1 MENVTPPFVAGSMHK
16 TEPSIPEIKGDAA
29 LLDNNLTSRL
39 NKCIRHC
46 DPGALMALICSSM
59 FLVFIL
65 LLDNNNQAFLLGLYR
80 KRIMRNSKRNR
91 TFLLKYTKAIL
102 LV

>member
-39 NKCIRHC
+39 NKCIRQFFS
-46 DPGALMALICSSM
+46 GE
-59 FLVFIL
+59 
-65 LLDNNNQAFLLGLYR
+65 
-80 KRIMRNSKRNR
+80 
-91 TFLLKYTKAIL
+91 
-102 LV
+102 